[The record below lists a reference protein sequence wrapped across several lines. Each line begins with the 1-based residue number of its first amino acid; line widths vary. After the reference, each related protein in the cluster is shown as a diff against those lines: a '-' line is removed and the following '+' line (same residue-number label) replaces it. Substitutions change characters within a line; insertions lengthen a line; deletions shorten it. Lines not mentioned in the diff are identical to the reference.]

1 MSTSKKRVLVVG
13 PHTESTGGIVTFQRN
28 LMRISNLNETWE
40 FVPYNISRP
49 PKNREANHDYDA
61 IF

>member
-1 MSTSKKRVLVVG
+1 MSTSKRVLVVG

-40 FVPYNISRP
+40 LYPIIFPDRPKSRSQSQL
-49 PKNREANHDYDA
+49 
-61 IF
+61 